1 MRRGTEKRSIDEDKP
16 AAANYHAHAL
26 ARGLALLERLATSRH
41 PVTLSELY
49 EETGLPKSTLV
60 RLLSVLAETEYVV
73 RVDERPSFRLGH
85 KVLDLSTAYVS
96 TLDAGA
102 SARGHLAE
110 LAKRTGQTANLGVLD
125 GTQVLHLCVEEPDR
139 PIRYMAMSGS
149 RDDTHATGLGKL
161 LLSRLE
167 EGELPGFL
175 PAEPYRSRTEHTRT
189 TFAELLADLRV
200 TRERGYAFDDNENS
214 VGLRC
219 LAIPLEAGG
228 EVLASLSVSGPAG
241 ELEPVRHE
249 ALLAELRATA
259 GAMLAD
265 HELVTALRVVT
276 RSLLPAAEGRSR

>member
-1 MRRGTEKRSIDEDKP
+1 MKRTIDEDKP

-26 ARGLALLERLATSRH
+26 ARGLALLERLARSRH

-60 RLLSVLAETEYVV
+60 RLLSVLAETQYVV

-85 KVLDLSTAYVS
+85 KVLELSTAYVS

-102 SARGHLAE
+102 SARSHLAD
-110 LAKRTGQTANLGVLD
+110 LAARTGQTANLGVLD

-139 PIRYMAMSGS
+139 PIRYLSMSGS
-149 RDDTHATGLGKL
+149 RDDNHATGLGKL
-161 LLSRLE
+161 LLSRMAE
-167 EGELPGFL
+167 DELPVYL
-175 PAEPYRSRTEHTRT
+175 PAEPYSRKTERT
-189 TFAELLADLRV
+189 LTGYAELLSDLRD

-219 LAIPLEAGG
+219 LAIALDAGG
-228 EVLASLSVSGPAG
+228 ETLASISVSGPAG
-241 ELEPVRHE
+241 ELEPERHPT
-249 ALLAELRATA
+249 LLAELRATA
-259 GAMLAD
+259 AAMLAD

-276 RSLLPAAEGRSR
+276 RSLLPPAEGRSR